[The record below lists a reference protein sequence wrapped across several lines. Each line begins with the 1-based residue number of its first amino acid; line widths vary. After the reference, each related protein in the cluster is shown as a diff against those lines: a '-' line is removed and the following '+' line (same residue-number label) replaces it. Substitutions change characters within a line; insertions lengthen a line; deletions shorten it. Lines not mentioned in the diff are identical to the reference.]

1 MKPAY
6 DFGQEGESTLRL
18 TVAARPHR
26 EWAAVRSLRSG
37 GDQPNVARHEARLPQ
52 DDVRKNAAMIESGP
66 SEGNRVDLAPLLAK
80 ARRGDQSAFDKMM
93 QTMSPHILGV
103 LRKQGA
109 TMDDAEDALSR
120 AMIIIYR
127 LLTQNRFDAMET
139 GGFVAYFRKVAVHEW
154 LHRPEARRAMQT
166 VPLSIVDQD
175 TGEIVDL
182 DVADNGPTVA
192 DKIANLSLYEFL
204 LQQLDEVFVAGR
216 SGADR
221 SRGEFEKLAFVYFYQ
236 DGITQNEIYDILSVL
251 SGNFP
256 QMTPI
261 SRADLNNWLSMGRSL
276 KALLK
281 HLAEHHAEIVGMLV
295 ELHLNN
301 LQLPPNIADT
311 LRLVYREGHT
321 LEWIAAKRGVES
333 AEVRRELAA
342 GKKELIDGLARTIKA
357 QLKVSRSG

>member
-6 DFGQEGESTLRL
+6 DFGQESEATLRL
-18 TVAARPHR
+18 AADPHHRRDWTTVHTLQSRNDRPKEPR
-26 EWAAVRSLRSG
+26 F
-37 GDQPNVARHEARLPQ
+37 EARFPQ
-52 DDVRKNAAMIESGP
+52 EEPRKNAAMIESGP
-66 SEGNRVDLAPLLAK
+66 AEGNRVDLAPLLAK

-93 QTMSPHILGV
+93 QAMMPHILGV

-127 LLTQNRFDAMET
+127 LLTQNRFDDMQT
-139 GGFVAYFRKVAVHEW
+139 GGFVAYFRKVALHEW
-154 LHRPEARRAMQT
+154 LHRPDARRALQT
-166 VPLSIVDQD
+166 VPLSVVDQD
-175 TGEIVDL
+175 TGETVIM
-182 DVADNGPTVA
+182 DVCDDSPAIADTV
-192 DKIANLSLYEFL
+192 ANLSLYEFL
-204 LQQLDEVFVAGR
+204 LQQLDEVFIAGR

-221 SRGEFEKLAFVYFYQ
+221 SRGELEKLAFVYFYQ

-261 SRADLNNWLSMGRSL
+261 TRADLNNWLSMGRSL

-301 LQLPPNIADT
+301 LQLPANISDT
-311 LRLVYREGHT
+311 LRLVYREAHT
-321 LEWIAAKRGVES
+321 LEWIAAKRGVDT
-333 AEVRRELAA
+333 AEVRRELAV